1 MKSNRIL
8 SVSITE
14 TGTVTEPV
22 SLVQAKA
29 WLIIE
34 HTDHDTL
41 ITDLI
46 KAVRLM
52 VERRTKKKL
61 VPSVAVIELQVIKP
75 FPLPRLPMTSFTKL
89 EYWDCTTN
97 AYVEVTDSTQWRIIG
112 SVVYSNTLGQLRLTY
127 NVGYA
132 LNGFP
137 EDLRL
142 AMKSEICYRY
152 ENRGDKTLD
161 SDLCSTTEA
170 YLSNFISYAW
180 Q

>member
-14 TGTVTEPV
+14 TVPVTEPV
-22 SLVQAKA
+22 TIDQAKA
-29 WLIIE
+29 WLIVE

-41 ITDLI
+41 ITELT

-61 VPSVAVIELQVIKP
+61 VPSVAVIELIATKP
-75 FPLPRLPMTSFTKL
+75 FTLPRLPLTSFTKL

-97 AYVEVTDSTQWRIIG
+97 AYVEVTDTTKWRIIG
-112 SVVYSNTLGQLRLTY
+112 PVVYSDILGQLRITY

-132 LNGFP
+132 LTGFP

-152 ENRGDKTLD
+152 ENRGDKTVD
-161 SDLCSTTEA
+161 SDLSSSAES